1 MLRALCVPCLWQHPM
16 LSAGYDDGEHLA
28 NVDGSTGTIQA
39 RPVILRE
46 QDHQGNQ
53 EHPPVI

>member
-1 MLRALCVPCLWQHPM
+1 M